1 VSIKILVVE
10 DEPESREFLA
20 ILLKLEGYAVATAN
34 NGLEGIEKVEADRP
48 DIIISDI
55 CMPYLDGLDMV
66 KMLRKSP
73 AYKTIP
79 IVMLSAYGSGN
90 LMSALNVGANEAM
103 RKPVNAE
110 LLLQNVKKWIG
121 ESLRNKKSAAD

>member
-34 NGLEGIEKVEADRP
+34 NGLEGLEKVEADCP

-121 ESLRNKKSAAD
+121 ETLRNKKSAAD

>member
-10 DEPESREFLA
+10 DEPESRDFLA
-20 ILLKLEGYAVATAN
+20 ILLKLEGYAVATAS
-34 NGLEGIEKVEADRP
+34 NGLEGIEKVEADCP

-55 CMPYLDGLDMV
+55 CMPHLDGLDMV

-121 ESLRNKKSAAD
+121 ETLRNKKSAAD

>member
-20 ILLKLEGYAVATAN
+20 ILLKLEGYTVATAN
-34 NGLEGIEKVEADRP
+34 NGLEGLEKVEADCP

-55 CMPYLDGLDMV
+55 CMPHLDGLDMV

-121 ESLRNKKSAAD
+121 ETLRNKKSAAD

>member
-1 VSIKILVVE
+1 MSIKILVVE

-20 ILLKLEGYAVATAN
+20 ILLKLEGYAVSTAN
-34 NGLEGIEKVEADRP
+34 NGLEGLEKVEADCP

-55 CMPYLDGLDMV
+55 CMPHLDGLDMV

-121 ESLRNKKSAAD
+121 ETLRNKKSAAD